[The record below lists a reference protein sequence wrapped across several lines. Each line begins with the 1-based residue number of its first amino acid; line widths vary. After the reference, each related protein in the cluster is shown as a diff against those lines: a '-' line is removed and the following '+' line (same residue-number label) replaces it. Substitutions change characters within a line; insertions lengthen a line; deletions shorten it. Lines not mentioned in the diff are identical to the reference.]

1 MCILNLRR
9 GDESHAGRQKQLRHG
24 NRPTSQAAAASL
36 KVKHVHSTPPR
47 RHSAKGFNAKFQ
59 TRFLSFL
66 AASSVWP
73 SVYLSGSALG
83 VAPRYTPSPPPTP
96 PHPSFALPRLDRR
109 RHRFKAEPTTEG
121 KRESERT
128 KPQTRGRV
136 CSSNPLNFV
145 TNSAQLF
152 SAKLPFALKEHNS
165 IALLPLSS
173 PLL

>member
-9 GDESHAGRQKQLRHG
+9 GDESRAGRRQKQLWHG
-24 NRPTSQAAAASL
+24 IRPTSQAAAASL

-47 RHSAKGFNAKFQ
+47 RHSAKGFNPKFQ

-96 PHPSFALPRLDRR
+96 PLPCPVWIADGIVSRPSQRLKGNGKAKGRSHKHAEEFALLIRLILSQ
-109 RHRFKAEPTTEG
+109 TTL
-121 KRESERT
+121 S
-128 KPQTRGRV
+128 
-136 CSSNPLNFV
+136 F
-145 TNSAQLF
+145 F
-152 SAKLPFALKEHNS
+152 
-165 IALLPLSS
+165 PLSS